1 MLVDLRDPSLGRR
14 LWLDG
19 REVVSSSE
27 EAATEE
33 VVLEVGSPTIEGAGL
48 GLKVVGVEM
57 EDSVEAMMIDFEGSG
72 VVGGLR
78 G

>member
-27 EAATEE
+27 EATREE
-33 VVLEVGSPTIEGAGL
+33 VVLEVGSRTIEAPGL
-48 GLKVVGVEM
+48 GLEVIEVEM
-57 EDSVEAMMIDFEGSG
+57 EDSVEAMMVAFKRSG
-72 VVGGLR
+72 FVGGLR
-78 G
+78 V